1 MIISPSAISP
11 YKIPTF
17 QSGGGSGF
25 DPDAQGFITAAGIT
39 GETQQAALNQLVLD
53 LKSGSVWDL
62 LDFLY
67 PMCPTDDSTASRTGY
82 QWNIKDPRDLDAAHR
97 ITWVNDPTATTSGIT
112 GNGSSMYGNTN
123 YNANSEG
130 SLNDHMIGF
139 TGNVSGNNM
148 GATAGANNPYNSTN
162 AGRYWGVNSLFED
175 AGSSIYTNGFLL
187 QQRTTSSTMALYNN
201 SSTPIDTSVNI
212 SSSLP
217 NINYFILSRNLNG
230 TPSGYSNTTYTS
242 FFGGRSLSEAQIASF
257 ITALNSYN
265 TSLGR

>member
-97 ITWVNDPTATTSGIT
+97 ITWLNNPTATTSGIT

-148 GATAGANNPYNSTN
+148 GATVGGNNPYNSTN
-162 AGRYWGVNSLFED
+162 AGRYWGVNGSFED